1 MDGRPTL
8 IWLLI
13 FSLHT
18 SGWVSGTFHGIY
30 SCRRELTAT
39 KGFISIDCGIAP
51 DSHYIDDGLQILYI
65 SDEDFIDTGIN
76 YNVSME
82 YIDNNASK
90 QYMNVR
96 SFPEGNKNCYNPTT
110 RRRQR
115 KEIMNVPTT
124 DDLYVYL
131 VNIGSGTP
139 FISTLELRP
148 LNNSIYDKSEPGS
161 LLLFNRWDFG
171 KEEDDY
177 LISDVD
183 DVLDRVR
190 ETFMESQWATVKA
203 PY

>member
-1 MDGRPTL
+1 M
-8 IWLLI
+8 I
-13 FSLHT
+13 SLKLKF
-18 SGWVSGTFHGIY
+18 V
-30 SCRRELTAT
+30 
-39 KGFISIDCGIAP
+39 GFISIDCGIAP

-96 SFPEGNKNCYNPTT
+96 SFPEGNKNCYTLRPEGGKGNKYFIRAWFKYGNYDSKNQLPKFKLYLGADEWATVNIDNPSNTI
-110 RRRQR
+110 R

-177 LISDVD
+177 LI
-183 DVLDRVR
+183 R
-190 ETFMESQWATVKA
+190 
-203 PY
+203 